1 MEALA
6 ISYLPIWLR
15 AAVAREK
22 ESQAMRVKRAQ
33 DETEGADRDT
43 PVSVP

>member
-6 ISYLPIWLR
+6 ISYLHHLAALR

-22 ESQAMRVKRAQ
+22 ESQAMV
-33 DETEGADRDT
+33 E
-43 PVSVP
+43 